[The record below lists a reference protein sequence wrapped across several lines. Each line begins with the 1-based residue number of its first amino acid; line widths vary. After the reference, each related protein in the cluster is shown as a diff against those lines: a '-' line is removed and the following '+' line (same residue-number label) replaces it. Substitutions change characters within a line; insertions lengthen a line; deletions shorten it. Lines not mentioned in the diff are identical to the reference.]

1 MNDLRPALEIDAQK
15 YGSAPPAGE
24 DLHSRFTSVRT
35 RTFDLARP
43 LSDEDCCVQSMP
55 EASPVKWHL
64 GHTTWFFETFVL
76 EKYEQSF
83 RPFLPVFRML
93 FNSYYNGI
101 GEKQPRAQRGLLTR
115 PALLEVLLYRKK
127 VNERMARIF
136 ARCGE
141 DEAFRALVD
150 LGLHHEQQHQELIL
164 TDIKHLLS
172 VNPLKP
178 AYHAQ
183 EDEDGAPGWHRAW

>member
-1 MNDLRPALEIDAQK
+1 M
-15 YGSAPPAGE
+15 G
-24 DLHSRFTSVRT
+24 
-35 RTFDLARP
+35 
-43 LSDEDCCVQSMP
+43 
-55 EASPVKWHL
+55 
-64 GHTTWFFETFVL
+64 
-76 EKYEQSF
+76 
-83 RPFLPVFRML
+83 
-93 FNSYYNGI
+93 
-101 GEKQPRAQRGLLTR
+101 
-115 PALLEVLLYRKK
+115 
-127 VNERMARIF
+127 RIF

-183 EDEDGAPGWHRAW
+183 EDEDGAPGTGIEWLAFEGGLVEIGNGGAGFCFDYENTPPHHYPYHSPPATTLVTTHH